1 MNWTKRGLLLGVAA
15 VLAAMIAAPAA
26 RADDSGR
33 QSNKNNWRNG
43 AVLGG
48 AAALYG
54 LHNHDRTTAI
64 LGAAGAAY
72 AAHRYEQDRH
82 SQDEAQRARQRARYY
97 RAQRNAAAD
106 YDSRY
111 RASRRY
117 HYTAYRAPRR
127 VHYASYYAPR
137 RYHHT
142 TSHAARRRH
151 LVYQRTV
158 TVTREYY

>member
-1 MNWTKRGLLLGVAA
+1 
-15 VLAAMIAAPAA
+15 MIAAPAV
-26 RADDSGR
+26 RADDSSR

-43 AVLGG
+43 AILGG

-54 LHNHDRTTAI
+54 LHNHDTTTTV

-111 RASRRY
+111 RAARRY
-117 HYTAYRAPRR
+117 HYTTYHAPHR
-127 VHYASYYAPR
+127 SYYTTYHTTR
-137 RYHHT
+137 RYHRT
-142 TSHAARRRH
+142 ASHATYHRPLRLR
-151 LVYQRTV
+151 RTV